1 MTIAALLCLLAVLPQ
16 SPAKPAPAPGANTAN
31 TANTANGAPADG
43 APRDLAAILRTEPAC
58 AAVLD
63 RAKEHCLQIVLA
75 EFVDP
80 LAKQPKLRKSR
91 LGDPQQYFY
100 PASAIKLCAAVGA
113 LLALQDAAARDPSV
127 TLDAPVVIGARFAGD
142 ARIDADPTDV
152 DGGPLTFRHL
162 LRKLV
167 LVSDNAAH
175 NHCVELLGQDGVN
188 RRMWEGGFASARL
201 WHRLSEA
208 RTPAENRQT
217 REVRVGDMVF
227 PAREAG
233 IGLANDGWTELDVG
247 TASLQGGV
255 RVDGPMSFAQKNAIA
270 LDDLQDVLV
279 AVMRPDVVLGKR
291 GFPDLTR
298 AHRRFLV
305 QALGE
310 LPRESQNPKYDPAKT
325 PDHAC
330 KFVLRGVRD
339 VVPADKVRVYDK
351 IGRAYG
357 FSTEN
362 AYVVDGRDGRAFFLA
377 ITLYTNPDGVL
388 NDDRYGYEDVAD
400 PFLDAAGRAIARA
413 VFGPPR

>member
-1 MTIAALLCLLAVLPQ
+1 MVLAALLCLSVALPQ
-16 SPAKPAPAPGANTAN
+16 SPAPAPAPSV
-31 TANTANGAPADG
+31 APSP

-58 AAVLD
+58 VAVLD
-63 RAKEHCLQIVLA
+63 RAKEHRLQIVLA
-75 EFVDP
+75 EFADP
-80 LAKQPKLRKSR
+80 LAKQPKLVKSR

-113 LLALQDAAARDPSV
+113 LLALQDAAVRDPSV

-142 ARIDADPTDV
+142 KAIAADATDV

-175 NHCVELLGQDGVN
+175 NHCVELLGPDGLN
-188 RRMWEGGFASARL
+188 RRRWEAGFASARL

-208 RTPAENRQT
+208 RTPDENRQT
-217 REVRVGDMVF
+217 REVRVGELVF

-247 TASLQGGV
+247 SASMQGGK
-255 RVDGPMSFAQKNAIA
+255 RVDGPLSFAQKNAIA

-279 AVMRPDVVLGKR
+279 AVMRPDVALGKR
-291 GFPDLTR
+291 GFPDLSR

-310 LPRESQNPKYDPAKT
+310 LPRESANPKYDPATT

-330 KFVLRGVRD
+330 KFVLRGVRE
-339 VVPADKVRVYDK
+339 VVPAEALRVYDK

-362 AYVVDGRDGRAFFLA
+362 AYLVDGRDGRAFFLA
-377 ITLYTNPDGVL
+377 ITLYTNADGVL

-413 VFGPPR
+413 VFGQPR

>member
-1 MTIAALLCLLAVLPQ
+1 MPLAALLCLFVALPQ
-16 SPAKPAPAPGANTAN
+16 SPSTSDPAPAP
-31 TANTANGAPADG
+31 APAAVP

-63 RAKEHCLQIVLA
+63 RAKEHRLQVVLA

-80 LAKQPKLRKSR
+80 LAKQPKLVKSR

-100 PASAIKLCAAVGA
+100 PASAIKLCGAVGA

-127 TLDAPVVIGARFAGD
+127 TLDAPVVIGARFPGD
-142 ARIDADPTDV
+142 KRIDADATDV

-175 NHCVELLGQDGVN
+175 NHCVELLGQDGMN
-188 RRMWEGGFASARL
+188 RRMWEAGFASARL

-208 RTPAENRQT
+208 RTRDENQQT
-217 REVRVGDMVF
+217 REVRVGDTVF

-233 IGLANDGWTELDVG
+233 IGLANDGWTGLDVG
-247 TASLQGGV
+247 TAWMQGGE
-255 RVDGPMSFAQKNAIA
+255 RIDGPMSFAQKNAMA

-291 GFPDLTR
+291 GFPDMSR

-305 QALGE
+305 MALGE
-310 LPRESQNPKYDPAKT
+310 LPRESANPKYDPAKT

-330 KFVLRGVRD
+330 KFLLRGLRD
-339 VVPADKVRVYDK
+339 VVPADKLRVYGK

-362 AYVVDGRDGRAFFLA
+362 AYVVDARDGRAFFLA
-377 ITLYTNPDGVL
+377 ITLYTNADGVL

-413 VFGPPR
+413 VFGAPR

>member
-1 MTIAALLCLLAVLPQ
+1 MLIAALLCLVAALPQ
-16 SPAKPAPAPGANTAN
+16 SPAQPGPASAPTPAAANA
-31 TANTANGAPADG
+31 AKSDV
-43 APRDLAAILRTEPAC
+43 APRDLAAILRSEPAC

-63 RAKEHCLQIVLA
+63 RAKEHRLQVVLA

-91 LGDPQQYFY
+91 LGDPQQYYY

-127 TLDAPVVIGARFAGD
+127 TLDAPVVIAPRFAGD
-142 ARIDADPTDV
+142 KRIDADASDV

-188 RRMWEGGFASARL
+188 RRMWEAGFASAQL

-208 RTPAENRQT
+208 RTRDENQQT
-217 REVRVGDMVF
+217 REVRVGETVF

-233 IGLANDGWTELDVG
+233 IALSNAGWTELDVG
-247 TASLQGGV
+247 SAWMQGGE
-255 RVDGPMSFAQKNAIA
+255 RIDGPMSFAQKNAMS

-291 GFPDLTR
+291 GFPDLSR

-339 VVPADKVRVYDK
+339 VVPAEKVRVYDK

-362 AYVVDGRDGRAFFLA
+362 AYVVDGRDGRSFFLA
-377 ITLYTNPDGVL
+377 ITLYTNADGVL

-413 VFGPPR
+413 VFGAPR

>member
-1 MTIAALLCLLAVLPQ
+1 MPLAALLCLFAASPQ
-16 SPAKPAPAPGANTAN
+16 SPTPAPPDK
-31 TANTANGAPADG
+31 APAAVAA
-43 APRDLAAILRTEPAC
+43 APRDLAAILRAEPAC
-58 AAVLD
+58 ASVLD
-63 RAKEHCLQIVLA
+63 RMRERRLQVVLA

-80 LAKQPKLRKSR
+80 LSKQPKLVKSR
-91 LGDPQQYFY
+91 LGDPRQYYY
-100 PASAIKLCAAVGA
+100 PASAIKLCGAVGA
-113 LLALQDAAARDPSV
+113 LLALQDAAAREPSAK
-127 TLDAPVVIGARFAGD
+127 LDAPVVIDARFAGD
-142 ARIDADPTDV
+142 KPIDADPTDV

-167 LVSDNAAH
+167 LVSDNAAY
-175 NHCVELLGQDGVN
+175 NHCVELLGQDGIN
-188 RRMWEGGFASARL
+188 RRMWEAGFASTRL

-208 RTPAENRQT
+208 RTAAENRQT
-217 REVRVGDMVF
+217 RAVRVGDATF

-233 IGLANDGWTELDVG
+233 IGLANDEWTELDVG
-247 TASLQGGV
+247 RAWMQGGKQ
-255 RVDGPMSFAQKNAIA
+255 VDEPMSFAQKNAIA

-279 AVMRPDVVLGKR
+279 AVMRPDVDLGKR
-291 GFPDLTR
+291 GFPDLSR

-305 QALGE
+305 KALGE
-310 LPRESQNPKYDPAKT
+310 LPRESDNPKYDPAKT

-339 VVPADKVRVYDK
+339 VVPADKLRVYDK

-362 AYVVDGRDGRAFFLA
+362 AYVVDERDGRSFFLA
-377 ITLYTNPDGVL
+377 ITLYANDDGVL

-413 VFGPPR
+413 VFGAAR

>member
-1 MTIAALLCLLAVLPQ
+1 MPIAALLCLVAALPQ
-16 SPAKPAPAPGANTAN
+16 SPAQPGPASAPTPAAANA
-31 TANTANGAPADG
+31 AKSDV
-43 APRDLAAILRTEPAC
+43 APRDLAAILRSEPAC

-63 RAKEHCLQIVLA
+63 RAKEHRLQVVLA

-91 LGDPQQYFY
+91 LGDPQQYYY

-127 TLDAPVVIGARFAGD
+127 TLDAPVVIAPRFAGD
-142 ARIDADPTDV
+142 KRIDADASDV

-188 RRMWEGGFASARL
+188 RRMWEAGFASAQL

-208 RTPAENRQT
+208 RTRDENQQT
-217 REVRVGDMVF
+217 REVRVGETVF

-233 IGLANDGWTELDVG
+233 IALSNAGWTELDVG
-247 TASLQGGV
+247 SAWMQGGE
-255 RVDGPMSFAQKNAIA
+255 RIDGPMSFAQKNAMS

-291 GFPDLTR
+291 GFPDLSR

-339 VVPADKVRVYDK
+339 VVPAEKVRVYDK

-362 AYVVDGRDGRAFFLA
+362 AYVVDGRDGRSFFLA
-377 ITLYTNPDGVL
+377 ITLYTNADGVL
-388 NDDRYGYEDVAD
+388 NDDRYGYEEVAD

-413 VFGPPR
+413 VFGAPR

>member
-1 MTIAALLCLLAVLPQ
+1 MPLAALLCLFVALPQ
-16 SPAKPAPAPGANTAN
+16 SPPPTPAPAAAQ
-31 TANTANGAPADG
+31 
-43 APRDLAAILRTEPAC
+43 PRDLAAILRTEPAC

-63 RAKEHCLQIVLA
+63 RMREHRLQVVLA

-80 LAKQPKLRKSR
+80 LSKQPKLVKSR
-91 LGDPQQYFY
+91 LGDPRQYYY
-100 PASAIKLCAAVGA
+100 PASAIKLCGAVGA
-113 LLALQDAAARDPSV
+113 LLALQDAAARDPSA
-127 TLDAPVVIGARFAGD
+127 TLDAPVVIGARFPGD
-142 ARIDADPTDV
+142 KPIDADPTDV

-167 LVSDNAAH
+167 LVSDNAAY
-175 NHCVELLGQDGVN
+175 NHCVELLGQDGMN
-188 RRMWEGGFASARL
+188 RRMWEAGFASTRL

-208 RTPAENRQT
+208 RTPEENRQT
-217 REVRVGDMVF
+217 RAVRVGEATF

-233 IGLANDGWTELDVG
+233 IGLANDEWQDLDVG
-247 TASLQGGV
+247 SAWMKGNQ
-255 RVDGPMSFAQKNAIA
+255 RVDEPMSFAQKNAIA

-305 QALGE
+305 KALGE
-310 LPRESQNPKYDPAKT
+310 LPRESENPKYDPAKT

-330 KFVLRGVRD
+330 KFMLRGIRD
-339 VVPADKVRVYDK
+339 VVPADKLRVYDK

-362 AYVVDGRDGRAFFLA
+362 AYVVDGRDGRSFFLA
-377 ITLYTNPDGVL
+377 ITLYTNDDGVL

-413 VFGPPR
+413 VFGATR